1 MFDKELLLK
10 RLRQAR
16 EDAKLTHEE
25 VARALGY
32 NSSSTIGN
40 YEAGR
45 RDISA
50 RDLIAMANL
59 YDVSLSWLYGQND
72 EKNLAITKVDRREL
86 ALLNAFRRATERDK
100 EIIENIIKSFSSE
113 GDASNERPV

>member
-16 EDAKLTHEE
+16 EDARLTHEE
-25 VARALGY
+25 VAKNLGY

-45 RDISA
+45 REISA
-50 RDLIAMANL
+50 KDLIAMAKL

-72 EKNLAITKVDRREL
+72 EKDLSLTKVDRREW
-86 ALLNAFRRATERDK
+86 LLLLAFRKASERDK
-100 EIIENIIKSFSSE
+100 TIIENILNSFPDK
-113 GDASNERPV
+113 GDDANERSV